1 LAALVGFGRQW
12 RRRRQRI
19 LEEDALKQMCGAK
32 QEGKTTTFSE
42 LGGRLQLSQPSILRL
57 VRALE
62 SAGLVRSRAGMLEL
76 TATGEQLGLHLLRG
90 HRLWERY
97 LSDEARLP
105 IDQVHEPAER
115 AEHRLKADELE
126 VLADRL
132 GHPRTDPHGD
142 LIPTAAEGLRPRD
155 RTPLTDWP
163 PHRLAVVVHLEDE
176 PPQALREVLRA
187 GLYPGTMLRVI
198 GRDADSV
205 VCETAAGR
213 CTLAPAVAAH
223 VDVCPA
229 PARAELPK
237 PPGTLAGLALGEQAE
252 VVALSE
258 RCTGLSRRRLLDLGF
273 TAGAQVTAVL
283 ADVEDA
289 AHAYRIR
296 DTLIALRKEQ
306 AEQVLIRPLVSRSPQ
321 KPDQQPVN
329 P

>member
-1 LAALVGFGRQW
+1 
-12 RRRRQRI
+12 
-19 LEEDALKQMCGAK
+19 
-32 QEGKTTTFSE
+32 
-42 LGGRLQLSQPSILRL
+42 
-57 VRALE
+57 
-62 SAGLVRSRAGMLEL
+62 VRSQAGVLEL
-76 TATGEQLGLHLLRG
+76 TATGEQRGLHVLRG

-105 IDQVHEPAER
+105 IDQVHESAER
-115 AEHRLKADELE
+115 AEHRLKANELE
-126 VLADRL
+126 ALADRL

-142 LIPTAAEGLRPRD
+142 LIPTVAEGLRPLE

-163 PHRLAVVVHLEDE
+163 RQRLAVVVHIEDE
-176 PPQALREVLRA
+176 PPQALREALRA

-198 GRDADSV
+198 GRDADTV

-223 VDVCPA
+223 VDVCLA
-229 PARAELPK
+229 PAGAQLQK
-237 PPGTLAGLALGEQAE
+237 PPSTLAGLALGEQAE

-258 RCTGLSRRRLLDLGF
+258 RCTGLGRRRLLDLGF

-283 ADVEDA
+283 ANVEDA

-306 AEQVLIRPLVSRSPQ
+306 AEQVLIRPLVPSSPQ
-321 KPDQQPVN
+321 ERDQQPVK